1 MLPHL
6 FKVGDKLDMNL
17 NEIQLDALKE
27 VGNIGAGN
35 AATALSQMINRKVNM
50 SVPQIDVLEYE
61 EMIKRVG
68 NEDDLVVAVLLKVLG
83 DAPGSIL
90 FVMNLDKAQELS
102 KQLLQGFTDVTEEI
116 YMSVF
121 QEIGN
126 ILGNSYLIAI
136 TKLTNLNLLTT
147 VPAVAVDMLSAVL
160 STCFIDAEQFDDY
173 ILAIDT
179 NFIDSIEGIDELES
193 GGFFFYIPK
202 PGSLNKILSN
212 LGLE

>member
-1 MLPHL
+1 
-6 FKVGDKLDMNL
+6 LDIYL
-17 NEIQLDALKE
+17 NEVQLDALRE

-35 AATALSQMINRKVNM
+35 AATALSQMINRRVNM
-50 SVPQIDVLEYE
+50 AVPQIDILEYD
-61 EMIKRVG
+61 EMLRRVG
-68 NEDDLVVAVLLKVLG
+68 KEDDLVVAVLLKVLG

-90 FVMNLDKAQELS
+90 FVINLDKAQELS
-102 KQLLQGFTDVTEEI
+102 KQLLQGFSEVSEEI

-136 TKLTNLNLLTT
+136 TKITGLNLLTT

-160 STCFIDAEQFDDY
+160 STCFIDAEQFNDY

-179 NFIDSIEGIDELES
+179 NFIDSIEGIDEFES
-193 GGFFFYIPK
+193 GGFFFYIPR
-202 PGSLNKILSN
+202 PGSLNKILTN

>member
-1 MLPHL
+1 MD
-6 FKVGDKLDMNL
+6 VGL
-17 NEIQLDALKE
+17 NEVQLDALRE

-50 SVPQIDVLEYE
+50 AVPRIDILEYD
-61 EMIKRVG
+61 EMIRRVG
-68 NEDDLVVAVLLKVLG
+68 NEEDLVVAVLLKVLG

-90 FVMNLDKAQELS
+90 LLMNLDKAQELS
-102 KQLLQGFTDVTEEI
+102 KQLLQGYSDITEEVS
-116 YMSVF
+116 MSVF

-136 TKLTNLNLLTT
+136 TKLTGLNLLTT

-160 STCFIDAEQFDDY
+160 STCFIDAEQFNDY
-173 ILAIDT
+173 ILTIDT
-179 NFIDSIEGIDELES
+179 NFIESIEGINDFES